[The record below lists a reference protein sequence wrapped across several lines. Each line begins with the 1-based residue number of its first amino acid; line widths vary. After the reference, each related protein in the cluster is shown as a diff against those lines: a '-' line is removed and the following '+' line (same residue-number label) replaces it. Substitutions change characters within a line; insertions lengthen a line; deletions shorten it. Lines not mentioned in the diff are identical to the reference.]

1 MNYWLVKSEPESF
14 SWADLV
20 KEGKTAWTGIRNYA
34 ARLNL
39 RAMKKGDPV
48 LFYHSVT
55 DKQVVG
61 VARVEKEAYPDPT
74 AKEGEWVCVDLA
86 PGEKLKNPISLD
98 AIKGDKSLQKIGL
111 LKQTRLSV
119 VSLTRAEFD
128 RILSLSRSPAK

>member
-14 SWADLV
+14 SWSDLV
-20 KEGKTAWTGIRNYA
+20 KEGKTAWTGVRNYA

-55 DKQVVG
+55 DKHVVG

-74 AKEGEWVCVDLA
+74 AKEGEWVCVDFA
-86 PGEKLKNPISLD
+86 PDEPLKNPVSLD
-98 AIKGDKSLQKIGL
+98 AIKSDKALQKIGL

-128 RILSLSRSPAK
+128 RIIKLSQSGTK